1 MHLSS
6 KNRTVAAAV
15 AAALVFGIISAGATS
30 MQAQTTP
37 RSVLDKGLAITGLTG
52 KDVPAWH
59 IKANYKL
66 SNGNSTESG
75 TLEEWSTGPYTWRRT
90 YTEKKLSASD
100 WSLTRVQHVQTRESK
115 LNLTQLDQRVATVLT
130 NPLYQADDLKPDI
143 QLDGRA
149 GTFAGLVLDCVIAA
163 DSVRAAS
170 KIDPNVLYPRF
181 CFDVKDATLRYIHTP
196 ISLISYT
203 EFKPLGNR
211 QVATKVN
218 MNMGGKTAADLE
230 VTLLEPLATADQAQV
245 APSGNT
251 VPLPYA
257 HQPGDAPLV
266 PVRITECAYPM
277 DARDAQEHGV
287 VVIPVVIRKDG
298 SVKSNGPAMGPQ
310 HLAMAAGDCV
320 GNYKFEPFKIDGE
333 AVDVSDALL
342 YDFENKAFDGKVGI
356 ASEPPPTPVK

>member
-1 MHLSS
+1 MHLFS
-6 KNRTVAAAV
+6 KSRTV
-15 AAALVFGIISAGATS
+15 SAGAILVLGILAAVPPS
-30 MQAQTTP
+30 IQAQTTA

-66 SNGNSTESG
+66 SNGNSSESG
-75 TLEEWSTGPYTWRRT
+75 VFEEWSTGPYTWRRT
-90 YTEKKLSASD
+90 YTEKKLTASD
-100 WSLTRVQHVQTRESK
+100 WSLSHVQRVQTKESK

-130 NPLYQADDLKPDI
+130 DPLYQAEYLKPDME
-143 QLDGRA
+143 LDGQG
-149 GTFAGLVLDCVIAA
+149 GTFAGLVLDCVTAA
-163 DSVRAAS
+163 NSVRAAS
-170 KIDPNVLYPRF
+170 KVDPNVVYPRF

-196 ISLISYT
+196 VSLISYT
-203 EFKPLGNR
+203 EFKPLGSR

-218 MNMGGKTAADLE
+218 VNMGGKTAADLE
-230 VTLLEPLATADQAQV
+230 ITLLEPLSTADQAQV
-245 APSGNT
+245 TPSGNT

-277 DARDAQEHGV
+277 DARDHQEHGLV
-287 VVIPVVIRKDG
+287 TIPVLIKKDG
-298 SVKSNGPAMGPQ
+298 SVKSNGMAMGPE
-310 HLAMAAGDCV
+310 HLAPAASDCV

-356 ASEPPPTPVK
+356 ASEPPPTPAKQ

>member
-6 KNRTVAAAV
+6 KNRTVAAGVGAIV
-15 AAALVFGIISAGATS
+15 VLGFISAAAPS
-30 MQAQTTP
+30 MLAQVSP

-75 TLEEWSTGPYTWRRT
+75 VLEEWSTGPYTWHRT
-90 YTEKKLSASD
+90 YTEKKQTASD
-100 WSLTRVQHVQTRESK
+100 WSLTHTQRVQAKESK
-115 LNLTQLDQRVATVLT
+115 LNLTELDRRVATVLT
-130 NPLYQADDLKPDI
+130 NPLNQADYLKSDTA
-143 QLDGRA
+143 LDGQA

-163 DSVRAAS
+163 DSVRTAS
-170 KIDPNVLYPRF
+170 KIDPNAVYPRF

-196 ISLISYT
+196 VSLIGYT

-211 QVATKVN
+211 QVATKVIV
-218 MNMGGKTAADLE
+218 NMGGKTAADLE
-230 VTLLEPLATADQAQV
+230 ITLLEPLAAADQAQV
-245 APSGNT
+245 LPSGNT
-251 VPLPYA
+251 VPQPYV

-287 VVIPVVIRKDG
+287 VTIPVLIKKDG
-298 SVKSNGPAMGPQ
+298 SVKSNGPAMGPE
-310 HLAMAAGDCV
+310 HLRMAAGDCV

-342 YDFENKAFDGKVGI
+342 YDFENRAFDGKVGI
-356 ASEPPPTPVK
+356 ASEPPPVPVN